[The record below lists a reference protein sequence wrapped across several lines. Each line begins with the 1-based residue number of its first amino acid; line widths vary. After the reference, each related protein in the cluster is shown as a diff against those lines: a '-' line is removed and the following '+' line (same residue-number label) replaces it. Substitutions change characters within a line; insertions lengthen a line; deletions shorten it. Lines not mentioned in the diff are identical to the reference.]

1 MKFDAILLAA
11 GRGKRMKPFSDVI
24 AKPMLPIHNKPLLSI
39 IAEQLLHIGAEKLII
54 TVSKSTEAEIKQYF
68 ANQPYKDKVVYCL
81 QEPPQGTADAI
92 YKAGL
97 LATSDVVVSM
107 AGDNV
112 FSEAFC
118 QTLVSEYFRT
128 KDQIQCIMTLLEV
141 TKEQITKLASVTLD
155 SAGLITSIVEKPKLE
170 EVTSTLASLSVY
182 IFDKAL
188 LSYFRSVELSPRG
201 EYEAPDAF
209 LAMLATK
216 RIVLKGLITKDT
228 YIHISN
234 PLDLWK
240 YNIES
245 LAPEENKLE
254 DDLSIATGTTLTKC
268 VVGKN
273 VTIGKSCALKECLI
287 LPGVIIPAN
296 THITKAVLGKS
307 SKGYEQYNI
316 PEQEH

>member
-68 ANQPYKDKVVYCL
+68 ESQLYKDKVVYCL

-97 LATSDVVVSM
+97 LATSDVIVSM

-118 QTLVSEYFRT
+118 QTLVSEYF
-128 KDQIQCIMTLLEV
+128 KSQDQIQCIMTLLEV

-155 SAGLITSIVEKPKLE
+155 TAGLITSIVEKPKLE

-182 IFDKAL
+182 IFDRAL
-188 LSYFRSVELSPRG
+188 LSYFGSVAISPRG

-216 RIVLKGLITKDT
+216 KIAIKGLVTTDT

-234 PLDLWK
+234 PVDLWK

-245 LAPEENKLE
+245 LAPGENI
-254 DDLSIATGTTLTKC
+254 LSDALTLAQDASLTRC
-268 VVGKN
+268 VIGQN
-273 VTIGKSCALKECLI
+273 VTIGESCRLEECVI
-287 LPGVIIPAN
+287 LPDIIIPAN
-296 THITKAVLGKS
+296 THITRAVLGKS
-307 SKGYEQYNI
+307 SKGYEVYNI
-316 PEQEH
+316 PE